1 MPVAAANKTLCACNY
16 FSKKGDEFFFFGNVF
31 FRLSESVLLSSGRVS
46 GQTKAQPL
54 AFQLGLVLS
63 RFNRFAVDKTQLRL
77 RCSRSRLKFF

>member
-1 MPVAAANKTLCACNY
+1 MPVADSLRLQLL
-16 FSKKGDEFFFFGNVF
+16 FKKKVMIFFGNVF
-31 FRLSESVLLSSGRVS
+31 FRLSESVLLSSGQVS

-54 AFQLGLVLS
+54 AFQFGLVLR